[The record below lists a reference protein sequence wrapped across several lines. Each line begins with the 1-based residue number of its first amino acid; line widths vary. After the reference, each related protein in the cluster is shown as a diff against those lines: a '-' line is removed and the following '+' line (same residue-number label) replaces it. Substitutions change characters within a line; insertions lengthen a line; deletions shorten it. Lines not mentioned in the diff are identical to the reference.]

1 MSVWSSA
8 RSFLDR
14 LSSAQNEAPG
24 HTISVISGKGGVG
37 KTTVSMGLAAAAA
50 ANGLS
55 VLAVDIDPQG
65 SLSSCMTDV
74 IPDETVLEALRRGG
88 SLADFALPS
97 EWKGF
102 DGEVD
107 YVFAGRDLITLDGPI
122 DFDRAPLL
130 TSRMGDLS
138 DYDVM
143 IIDGP
148 ANLGRL
154 SLEVIAPADSI
165 VVVAEPSLF
174 SLRGADDAVDFISDA
189 TSHGLTHPSLV
200 RVVLNDV
207 EESSE
212 EDMYRVREAKRD
224 HKKAVAKTL
233 IPHSKVLYEAA
244 GAGVTAHQWTGS
256 EAAEIAALFEK
267 LLAELTE

>member
-14 LSSAQNEAPG
+14 LTFTTNESPG

-50 ANGLS
+50 ANGLD
-55 VLAVDIDPQG
+55 VLVVDIDPQG

-88 SLADFALPS
+88 SLADFALES
-97 EWKGF
+97 DWKGF
-102 DGEVD
+102 DGRVD

-130 TSRMGDLS
+130 PSRLGDLS

-154 SLEVIAPADSI
+154 SLEVIAPANSI

-174 SLRGADDAVDFISDA
+174 SLRGADDAIDFITEA
-189 TSHGLTHPSLV
+189 KIHGHTHPGLV

-207 EESSE
+207 DESMQE
-212 EDMYRVREAKRD
+212 VVYRVREAKRD
-224 HKKAVAKTL
+224 HQKRMAKTI

-244 GAGVTAHQWTGS
+244 GAGVTAHQWTGQ
-256 EAAEIAALFEK
+256 EAEEVAELFEQ
-267 LLAELTE
+267 LFSELTE